1 MKSKKQLEEVID
13 NAKKYIGIFSLFQM
27 SMVVLYFGN
36 LLALVWAEDRGLWV
50 KILLTLILVNIP
62 PFIFTVMVGRQAND
76 AVSELQQMEEDNV
89 AAPKR

>member
-1 MKSKKQLEEVID
+1 MRSKKQLEEIID
-13 NAKKYIGIFSLFQM
+13 NAKKYIGVFSLFQM

-36 LLALVWAEDRGLWV
+36 LLALVWSDDRGLWV